1 MGCLFFVFAVWARD
15 PASCT
20 QSGFEEG
27 LSCQTCERLFQLTTN
42 EELHN
47 QCLACCQEE
56 GEERVTQA
64 ERGVLVWSEWNQR
77 SFPHIQEFVD
87 RYASQF
93 PAFSHRFS
101 RYARPTLELL
111 DARDKLM
118 DALRID
124 HWETE
129 DLREFLSRT
138 LTLLNP
144 PLATTFFL
152 LPGEEDGVI
161 MGYEGTER
169 ERERGGRG
177 DSISRQC
184 RYK

>member
-64 ERGVLVWSEWNQR
+64 ERVVLVWSEWNQR
-77 SFPHIQEFVD
+77 SFPHIQI
-87 RYASQF
+87 RGS
-93 PAFSHRFS
+93 
-101 RYARPTLELL
+101 
-111 DARDKLM
+111 
-118 DALRID
+118 LRVPIP
-124 HWETE
+124 
-129 DLREFLSRT
+129 R
-138 LTLLNP
+138 
-144 PLATTFFL
+144 L
-152 LPGEEDGVI
+152 LPSLFSLCPAHVGIVGCPGQI
-161 MGYEGTER
+161 
-169 ERERGGRG
+169 
-177 DSISRQC
+177 
-184 RYK
+184 